1 MRAVLIDDEI
11 SNLENL
17 RTLLAKHCPQVT
29 IIATAQRVG
38 DAVDAIEKY
47 LPNLVFLDIQ
57 MGDKTGFDVLKLLPS
72 RDFEVIFVTAYDQYG
87 IQAVKFAALDY
98 LLKPIDIEELMNAV
112 NKAEHKLAAQTQTSQ
127 LDFLLQQLRKPE
139 TNVNKIA
146 LQMQGEIRYVALSE
160 IIRCEA
166 DNTYTH
172 FFLSSSEKIMVSK
185 SLKEYADLLCPNGFL
200 RTHQS
205 HLVNPKYVK
214 SWLKEDGGILL
225 LLSGEKIPISK
236 PNKDTV
242 KQALQQAN
250 LTNSRRSLKS
260 D

>member
-17 RTLLAKHCPQVT
+17 RTLLEKHCPEVT
-29 IIATAQRVG
+29 ILAALQNVS

-47 LPNLVFLDIQ
+47 LPDLVFLDIQ
-57 MGDKTGFDVLKLLPS
+57 MGEQTGFDILKLLPK
-72 RDFEVIFVTAYDQYG
+72 RNFEVVFVSAYDQYG

-112 NKAEHKLAAQTQTSQ
+112 NKAKQKLAAQMQTSQ
-127 LDFLLQQLRKPE
+127 LDFLLQQLKKPE
-139 TNVNKIA
+139 ANVSKIA
-146 LQMQGEIRYVALSE
+146 LQLQSEIRYVALSE

-172 FFLSSSEKIMVSK
+172 FFLSGDEKILVSK
-185 SLKEYADLLCPNGFL
+185 SLKEYADLLRPKGFL

-214 SWLKEDGGILL
+214 SWLKEDGGVLL
-225 LLSGEKIPISK
+225 LMSGEKIPISK
-236 PNKDTV
+236 PNKHSV
-242 KQALQQAN
+242 KQALQQ
-250 LTNSRRSLKS
+250 L
-260 D
+260 

>member
-17 RTLLAKHCPQVT
+17 RTLLEKHCPQVT
-29 IIATAQRVG
+29 ILATAQSVSE
-38 DAVDAIEKY
+38 AVDTIEKQ
-47 LPNLVFLDIQ
+47 LPDLVFLDIQ
-57 MGDKTGFDVLKLLPS
+57 MGDQTGFNVLNMLPS
-72 RDFEVIFVTAYDQYG
+72 RNFEVIFVTAYDQYG

-98 LLKPIDIEELMNAV
+98 LLKPIDIEELIIAV
-112 NKAEHKLAAQTQTSQ
+112 NKVEDKLATKVSTAQ
-127 LDFLLQQLRKPE
+127 LDFLLHELKKPAA
-139 TNVNKIA
+139 NMGKIA
-146 LQMQGEIRYVALSE
+146 LQMQSEIRYIALSE

-172 FFLSSSEKIMVSK
+172 FFLASGEKILVSK
-185 SLKEYADLLCPNGFL
+185 SLKEYADLLLPKGFL

-225 LLSGEKIPISK
+225 LISGEKIPVSK
-236 PNKDTV
+236 PNKDNV
-242 KQALQQAN
+242 KQALHPF
-250 LTNSRRSLKS
+250 
-260 D
+260 

>member
-17 RTLLAKHCPQVT
+17 QTLLEKHCPQVT
-29 IIATAQRVG
+29 IIATAQNVS
-38 DAVDAIEKY
+38 DAVDVVEKY
-47 LPNLVFLDIQ
+47 MPDLVFLDIQ
-57 MGDKTGFDVLKLLPS
+57 MGELTGFDVLKQLPM
-72 RDFEVIFVTAYDQYG
+72 RNFEVIFITAYDQYG
-87 IQAVKFAALDY
+87 IQAVKSAALDY

-112 NKAEHKLAAQTQTSQ
+112 YKAEHKLVTQIQTSQ
-127 LDFLLQQLRKPE
+127 LDFLLQQLKKPE
-139 TNVNKIA
+139 TNVSKIA
-146 LQMQGEIRYVALSE
+146 LQMQSEIRYINLSE

-172 FFLSSSEKIMVSK
+172 FFLASDEKILVSK
-185 SLKEYADLLCPNGFL
+185 SLKEYADLLRPNGFL

-214 SWLKEDGGILL
+214 SWLKEDGGILQL
-225 LLSGEKIPISK
+225 MSGERIPISK

-242 KQALQQAN
+242 KQALQQ
-250 LTNSRRSLKS
+250 L
-260 D
+260 